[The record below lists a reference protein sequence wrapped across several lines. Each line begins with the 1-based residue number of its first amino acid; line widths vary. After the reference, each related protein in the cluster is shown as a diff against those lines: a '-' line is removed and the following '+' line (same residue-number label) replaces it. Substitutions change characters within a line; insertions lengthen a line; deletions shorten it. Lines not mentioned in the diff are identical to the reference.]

1 MILVGTIVY
10 FHNLCIALRELA
22 IPRVIISGA
31 GKGKAGEQGKDNSI
45 AELAMSAVTLDFFS
59 VFGFQNLLQMI
70 FLTEMSAGLT
80 EENSDNEN
88 DDSAE
93 DQDLDRHSM
102 NPPVRRED
110 KKTVTQRNKE

>member
-1 MILVGTIVY
+1 
-10 FHNLCIALRELA
+10 
-22 IPRVIISGA
+22 
-31 GKGKAGEQGKDNSI
+31 
-45 AELAMSAVTLDFFS
+45 MSAVTLDFFS

-88 DDSAE
+88 NDSAE

-110 KKTVTQRNKE
+110 KKTVTQRSKEKERKAKELKT